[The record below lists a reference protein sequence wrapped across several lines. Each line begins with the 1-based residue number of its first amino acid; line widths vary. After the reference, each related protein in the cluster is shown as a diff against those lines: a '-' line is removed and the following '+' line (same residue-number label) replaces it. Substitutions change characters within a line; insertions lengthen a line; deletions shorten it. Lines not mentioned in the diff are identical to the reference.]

1 MWEFIQL
8 GKHSETFDISVVL
21 KVPRIF
27 TVGRIDADIIIPDKS
42 VSRKHAGLEIQAA
55 QSGGLEFI
63 LHDHS
68 KFGTFVNG
76 IPLNGSKRILK
87 KGDKV
92 TFGVQPGVN
101 FSLQETVLNVA
112 VSSMNKA
119 ERQRIKTITNL
130 LHGELVP
137 TCTDSCTFLV
147 MPHLVVTVKVV
158 CALLAMVP
166 IVTPLYMEKFLEAA
180 SYIPFVRPNFENF
193 LPPVREERLVDSDAI
208 RFLPNAKRPSLF
220 MGKVFFVLTHAHFS
234 ELSPIVRLGGGKVV
248 LIDSSEAFV
257 QHYEE
262 QSGTCGNVERDLQ
275 EVLRREG
282 SCVIHAQSVPGLEDW
297 QRVVYSALR
306 GIRRRPILE
315 SELGFAVLYISTN
328 GYCNP
333 ETKCPEK
340 LYQEAGVSQAF
351 SVNPFHIDSQ
361 ADGSVLTER
370 SLNPQMAPFRPSLKR
385 PWPLSV
391 STESSLGAKKVFT
404 TSEMVSS
411 EPSGASSNR
420 PQRFTKIVPP
430 CEIPCIPKSKC
441 LVADSET
448 MFHSPG
454 NTEKHHP
461 LPACSEQSNVNDHT
475 TVQFENVV
483 KPTELMKENMAPLF
497 WATDNNALDDLI
509 SHTSVRHQTQNF
521 IDEQDALAALNS
533 MPSLFPLQISR
544 ASLNTTPPG
553 VLKDLSPPNKADLSN
568 PDSST
573 VSVDPQPA
581 ICNQAEFHKLQ
592 LSPASSPNSVI
603 QQRTSSPMKATHSP
617 PSVGSA
623 GWLSKNAPMTP
634 TDSDN
639 VMEPVVPTHPPVEL
653 MDLIV
658 PTSIPARRA
667 VKDGHEIGPN
677 YKTFKKVWP
686 VYMGE
691 APVAVQTKRSIGHF
705 VTARV
710 DLTPF
715 VPDSPRPVDIPNE
728 EPACISEQEERARI
742 DKLFHQLCQIPKGRM

>member
-1 MWEFIQL
+1 MWEFIQI
-8 GKHSETFDISVVL
+8 GKHTSDLSVVL
-21 KVPRIF
+21 KVPRMF

-42 VSRKHAGLEIQAA
+42 VSRRHASLEVQAA
-55 QSGGLEFI
+55 QNGGLAFI
-63 LHDHS
+63 LCDHS

-76 IPLNGSKRILK
+76 TPLNGSKRILK

-101 FSLQETVLNVA
+101 FSLQETVLNIA

-119 ERQRIKTITNL
+119 ERQRIKAITNL

-137 TCTDSCTFLV
+137 TCTDACAFLV

-180 SYIPFVRPNFENF
+180 SCIPFVRPNFENF

-208 RFLPNAKRPSLF
+208 RFLPNDKRPSLF
-220 MGKVFFVLTHAHFS
+220 KGKVFYVLTHAHFS

-275 EVLRREG
+275 EVLQREG
-282 SCVIHAQSVPGLEDW
+282 SCVIHAQNAPGLENW
-297 QRVVYSALR
+297 QRVVYSVLR

-340 LYQEAGVSQAF
+340 LYQEAGVSQTL

-370 SLNPQMAPFRPSLKR
+370 SLKPQMAPFRPSLKR
-385 PWPLSV
+385 PWPLSG
-391 STESSLGAKKVFT
+391 STESSLSDKKVFT
-404 TSEMVSS
+404 TAEMVSS
-411 EPSGASSNR
+411 ETSGTSSKRLRRCTN
-420 PQRFTKIVPP
+420 IVPP
-430 CEIPCIPKSKC
+430 REIPCIPKSKC

-461 LPACSEQSNVNDHT
+461 LSVCSEQSNVNDHT
-475 TVQFENVV
+475 IIQSKNMV
-483 KPTELMKENMAPLF
+483 KPTELMKENIAPLF
-497 WATDNNALDDLI
+497 RETDKNPADQLI
-509 SHTSVRHQTQNF
+509 SQTSLCHQTENF
-521 IDEQDALAALNS
+521 IDEQDALAALSS
-533 MPSLFPLQISR
+533 MPSLFPLQIPR
-544 ASLNTTPPG
+544 ASVTSTRRG
-553 VLKDLSPPNKADLSN
+553 ILKDLSPSNEADLSN

-573 VSVDPQPA
+573 VSADPHPA
-581 ICNQAEFHKLQ
+581 ICNQAELRKLQ
-592 LSPASSPNSVI
+592 LSSASSPNSVI
-603 QQRTSSPMKATHSP
+603 QQRTSSPMKATHPS
-617 PSVGSA
+617 SVGLA

-639 VMEPVVPTHPPVEL
+639 VVEPVVPTHPPIEL
-653 MDLIV
+653 MDLVV
-658 PTSIPARRA
+658 PISIRARRV
-667 VKDGHEIGPN
+667 VKDQLEVGPN

-686 VYMGE
+686 VYMSE
-691 APVAVQTKRSIGHF
+691 SPVADQTKRSNGHF
-705 VTARV
+705 ATARV

-715 VPDSPRPVDIPNE
+715 VPDSPRPADIPNE

-742 DKLFHQLCQIPKGRM
+742 DRLFHQLCQIPKGRM